1 MSEAPADLVAPSLA
15 DIDALARAAFA
26 DLPEPVR
33 RQCPDLVIAVEEFP
47 DADVLAALEADD
59 AFAITGLYEG
69 VDLASKSVDDT
80 AALPDRV
87 LLYRRP
93 LLDEWADRGN
103 VTLMELVRHVLV
115 HEIGHHF
122 GLDDDAIMAIDDWTA

>member
-1 MSEAPADLVAPSLA
+1 MSTAPDDLIAPSLA
-15 DIDALARAAFA
+15 DIDALARKAFA

-33 RQCPDLVIAVEEFP
+33 RHCPGLVIAVEDFP
-47 DADVLAALEADD
+47 ETDVMTALGADD
-59 AFAITGLYEG
+59 PFAITGLYEG
-69 VDLASKSVDDT
+69 VDLASKSVDDPT
-80 AALPDRV
+80 ALPDRV

-103 VTLMELVRHVLV
+103 ITLMELVRHVLV